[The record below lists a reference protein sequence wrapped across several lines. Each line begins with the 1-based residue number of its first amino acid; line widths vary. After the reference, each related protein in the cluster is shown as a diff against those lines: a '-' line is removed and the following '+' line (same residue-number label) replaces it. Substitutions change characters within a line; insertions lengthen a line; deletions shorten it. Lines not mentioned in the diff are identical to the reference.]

1 MATRSRVGL
10 MLEDGTIKHSY
21 CHFDGYPD
29 GVGSILVQNY
39 NTRDKI
45 KELLSFGDMSYLT
58 SVLHPEGEHS
68 FEKPEQGVT
77 VFYNRDRGET
87 GVDSVVT
94 TMDEYLSVKYSSCID
109 YQYVYSGGQWWVF
122 SNLTENKWKLVKEFL
137 PEYTLTEEE
146 LSCSIQLVVV

>member
-1 MATRSRVGL
+1 MATRSRIGL

-58 SVLHPEGEHS
+58 SIIHPEGEHS
-68 FEKPEQGVT
+68 FNNPEKGVIL
-77 VFYNRDRGET
+77 FYMRDRGET
-87 GVDSVVT
+87 GVESVT
-94 TMDEYLSVKYSSCID
+94 TSMDEYLSIKYSSCID
-109 YQYVYSGGQWWVF
+109 YQYVFTGGQWWVYN
-122 SNLTENKWKLVKEFL
+122 NLKKNNWKLVKTFL
-137 PEYTLTEEE
+137 PEYTLTKED
-146 LSCSIQLVVV
+146 LACSI